1 MLEIDMDP
9 LARILGSAARLKLL
23 RLFIFNEA
31 SAFTLAEA
39 AFRTKLTKD
48 AARKE
53 IAVLAAAGVIKKR
66 GSTGYGAEK
75 RFAFFD
81 PLAAFVRT
89 TTGVGNADVLAA
101 LRKAG
106 TLRLVVTSGL
116 FTGVQESKI
125 DLLIVGD
132 KLDERSLKA
141 SVHGI
146 EAELGR
152 EIRYATFSTEDFR
165 YRLGVYDRLI
175 RDVLDYP
182 HRAIFDKIGFK

>member
-1 MLEIDMDP
+1 MDP
-9 LARILGSAARLKLL
+9 LARIFGSAARLKLL
-23 RLFIFNEA
+23 RLFIFNENT
-31 SAFTLAEA
+31 AFKTADA
-39 AFRTKLTKD
+39 AFRTKLPKA

-53 IAVLAAAGVIKKR
+53 MAVLAAAGFIKKR
-66 GSTGYGAEK
+66 GSAGYGADT
-75 RFAFFD
+75 RFAYFD
-81 PLAAFVRT
+81 ALAAFVRT
-89 TTGVGNADVLAA
+89 TTNVGNAEVLAA

-106 TLRLVVTSGL
+106 TLRLVVISGL
-116 FTGVQESKI
+116 FTGVAESKI

-132 KLDERSLKA
+132 KLDERVLRTA
-141 SVHGI
+141 VHGI

-182 HRAIFDKIGFK
+182 HKAIFDKIGLK